1 VVDQIRELIGE
12 LRQAGEVTLA
22 STQSSIAVADEVE
35 SVADEV
41 RQVQEQVVG
50 AVARTNDLVRL
61 ISAAASQQTA
71 ATAQVSTTMQEIA
84 QVADANRQ
92 DTTALE
98 RVCREMTRAAAM
110 LNTAI
115 TQLRSQIKVEETP
128 RPSA

>member
-1 VVDQIRELIGE
+1 
-12 LRQAGEVTLA
+12 
-22 STQSSIAVADEVE
+22 
-35 SVADEV
+35 V

-50 AVARTNDLVRL
+50 AVARTNELVQL

-71 ATAQVSTTMQEIA
+71 ATAQVSNTMQEIA

-98 RVCREMTRAAAM
+98 RVCQEMTRAAAL

-115 TQLRSQIKVEETP
+115 TQLRSQITAEETH
-128 RPSA
+128 RPPA